1 MDNLILSFTPTQH
14 KKYLEIASSNTVLL
28 NFDIPSIEIKDLSID
43 NRSAKTKMISAC
55 EKIFEFSK
63 NDSFFVRS
71 LSREQIKALIP
82 VYYDA
87 VSNIERA
94 RAELNGSAIA
104 ISQKIVEID
113 TALTLLHSEY
123 SDFLP
128 YKAAL
133 AQREEFKNEIINLD
147 NQFKFEISNLNQ
159 SKSRY
164 ALELESISSIT
175 DIIIP
180 EFFAAMTKASDAPR
194 FKEFKDKE
202 FFTALESFIEKI
214 RTK

>member
-14 KKYLEIASSNTVLL
+14 KKYLEIASANTVEL

-43 NRSAKTKMISAC
+43 ITSAKTKMMNVC
-55 EKIFEFSK
+55 EKILEFSK

-94 RAELNGSAIA
+94 GAELNGSAIVV
-104 ISQKIVEID
+104 SQKIVEID
-113 TALTLLHSEY
+113 TALTLLHSKY

-133 AQREEFKNEIINLD
+133 AQREELKKEIMNLD
-147 NQFKFEISNLNQ
+147 NQFKSEISNLNQ

-164 ALELESISSIT
+164 ALALESISSIT

-194 FKEFKDKE
+194 FKNFHKKAFFDAISSFLFKINAK
-202 FFTALESFIEKI
+202 
-214 RTK
+214 

>member
-14 KKYLEIASSNTVLL
+14 KKYLEIASANTVEL

-43 NRSAKTKMISAC
+43 ITSAKTKMMNVC
-55 EKIFEFSK
+55 EKILEFSK

-94 RAELNGSAIA
+94 RAELNGSAIVV
-104 ISQKIVEID
+104 SQKIVEID
-113 TALTLLHSEY
+113 TALTLLHSKY

-133 AQREEFKNEIINLD
+133 AQREELKKEIMNLD
-147 NQFKFEISNLNQ
+147 NQFKSEISNLNQ

-164 ALELESISSIT
+164 ALALESISSIT

-194 FKEFKDKE
+194 FKNFHKKAFFDAISSFLFKINAK
-202 FFTALESFIEKI
+202 
-214 RTK
+214 